1 MSANDLEDLRD
12 LSLLKR
18 PRGRPPTGRAMTDA
32 QRKRLQRQRLG
43 RVPFTVELPEDLI
56 DQFNEYLRFKDMTKS
71 AVIEKL
77 LRSQLLRKR

>member
-1 MSANDLEDLRD
+1 MKGHRDTVTIDLLGA
-12 LSLLKR
+12 KR
-18 PRGRPPTGRAMTDA
+18 PPGRPVTGCAMTA
-32 QRKRLQRQRLG
+32 AERKRLQRRRAG

-56 DQFNEYLRFKDMTKS
+56 DQFNEYLRFKDLTRS